1 MKVADR
7 ARYQELKAERKDL
20 QQRILAID
28 TAVRRVD
35 RFTGAACV
43 GQTECEGCPM
53 HNICKLADK
62 AAAKASV
69 LRKRLSEVHKELS
82 VIFSVKEGM

>member
-20 QQRILAID
+20 QQRIDRLYGAIQ
-28 TAVRRVD
+28 RVD
-35 RFTGAACV
+35 RFTAAACV

-53 HNICKLADK
+53 QNICKLADK
-62 AAAKASV
+62 AAVKTME

-82 VIFSVKEGM
+82 VIFSVKEGK